1 MWTRTKN
8 GESIKPP
15 VKEEARGI
23 VIVRKGY
30 ELIPGTQNEA
40 EHWEYD
46 EWQMTD
52 DQYEVFS
59 YYETLVNE
67 QSDALLELAE
77 LITEVTG

>member
-1 MWTRTKN
+1 MWIRTKN
-8 GESIKPP
+8 GESVKPP

-30 ELIPGTQNEA
+30 DLIPETQDEA

-46 EWQMTD
+46 EWQMTAE
-52 DQYEVFS
+52 QYEVFA

-77 LITEVTG
+77 LISEVV

>member
-8 GESIKPP
+8 GEGTKPP
-15 VKEEARGI
+15 VKDTSNGF
-23 VIVRKGY
+23 VIVRRNFNLHPASQ
-30 ELIPGTQNEA
+30 EEA

-52 DQYEVFS
+52 AQYEVYS

-77 LITEVTG
+77 LISEVI